1 MSSARQVILMTTD
14 PATESAVV
22 AALGSESGFEL
33 ASTCRSMIE
42 LAARM
47 ELQRQSAVLVDL
59 DGRPEQLLQELE
71 PLIGRNPES
80 RFVLL
85 AESPSQS
92 LLLEAMEIGARH
104 VVPKQAIG
112 TTIGQVLHR
121 VLPNG
126 LGRRG
131 VRGCVVSVLSASG
144 GCGATLLATNIAN
157 ELRLLAKMP
166 ALLIDLD
173 SYCGAVS
180 AYLGLQPHFG
190 LENVLIDPDRIDG
203 DLMRSAAAI
212 YDESLYVLQSP
223 PAASSMVSG
232 PLHLENLARLVEAAK
247 SSFRFTVV
255 DAPRL
260 PIHTTGELAA
270 ASTVTLIPLQLTV
283 LGIRAAKNLMTAL
296 LKSGVSGES
305 IVPIAVRYRKRGS
318 MIGLDEACKALERP
332 EIPWLSNDY
341 RSAIESVNFGKPLA
355 ASAPRSGLRQEIREL
370 AQEIQEAYAHGRPL
384 AIKS

>member
-1 MSSARQVILMTTD
+1 MSARPVILLTTD
-14 PATESAVV
+14 PSTESAV
-22 AALGSESGFEL
+22 ASAIGSEPGFEL
-33 ASTCRSMIE
+33 ASTCRSIGE
-42 LAARM
+42 LGSRIDMA
-47 ELQRQSAVLVDL
+47 RQSAVLVDL
-59 DGRPEQLLQELE
+59 DGRPEQMLQELE
-71 PLIGRNPES
+71 PLIGRHPES

-85 AESPSQS
+85 ADAPSQA

-112 TTIGQVLHR
+112 ATIGQVLHR

-144 GCGATLLATNIAN
+144 GCGATLLAANLAN

-166 ALLIDLD
+166 ALLVDLD
-173 SYCGAVS
+173 HYCGAVS

-190 LENVLIDPDRIDG
+190 LENVLLDPDRIDG

-212 YDESLYVLQSP
+212 YDQSLYVLQSP
-223 PAASSMVSG
+223 SAASSMVSG
-232 PLHLENLARLVEAAK
+232 PLRLENLPRLVEAAK
-247 SSFRFTVV
+247 SAFRFTVV

-260 PIHTTGELAA
+260 PIHVTADLAG

-296 LKSGVSGES
+296 LRGGVTGES
-305 IVPIAVRYRKRGS
+305 IVPVAVRYRKRGS
-318 MIGLDEACKALERP
+318 MIGLEEACKVLERP
-332 EIPWLSNDY
+332 SIPWISNDY
-341 RSAIESVNFGKPLA
+341 RSAVESINFGKPLA
-355 ASAPRSGLRQEIREL
+355 ASVPRSSLRQEIREL
-370 AQEIQEAYAHGRPL
+370 AQEIQEAYANGRPL
-384 AIKS
+384 AIKP